1 MKINFSVKH
10 GAFAAPLT
18 GEQSFAIYRAVQEAL
33 TNIMKHSTTR
43 EAQVMFESPG
53 GSVFRFEVTNFT
65 APNPFF
71 QEGYGLKAMRDRLE
85 KVGGS
90 LNIHHDEH
98 QFVVSGII
106 KVLLA
111 EDQVMVR
118 QGLKAMIETDEEIV
132 VTGEADNG
140 KEAVRLC
147 EKQLFD
153 LAILDI
159 RMPEMDGIETA
170 KVLRSR
176 FPHMKILMLTTF
188 DDNQYVMDALKS
200 GVSGYM
206 LKNGDTEGLIRSIK
220 SAIGGGLSLEDQV
233 AAKVMPILLQNQVEE
248 LIDPTLTP
256 RERAILK
263 CIGEGLNNKEIAER
277 LGLSVGTVK
286 NQTSHILDKLEL
298 RDRTQ

>member
-1 MKINFSVKH
+1 M
-10 GAFAAPLT
+10 
-18 GEQSFAIYRAVQEAL
+18 
-33 TNIMKHSTTR
+33 
-43 EAQVMFESPG
+43 
-53 GSVFRFEVTNFT
+53 
-65 APNPFF
+65 
-71 QEGYGLKAMRDRLE
+71 
-85 KVGGS
+85 
-90 LNIHHDEH
+90 
-98 QFVVSGII
+98 SGII

-233 AAKVMPILLQNQVEE
+233 AAKVLPILLQNQVEE
-248 LIDPTLTP
+248 SIDPTLTP

-298 RDRTQ
+298 RDRTQLAIYAIRHRLI

>member
-1 MKINFSVKH
+1 M
-10 GAFAAPLT
+10 
-18 GEQSFAIYRAVQEAL
+18 
-33 TNIMKHSTTR
+33 
-43 EAQVMFESPG
+43 
-53 GSVFRFEVTNFT
+53 
-65 APNPFF
+65 
-71 QEGYGLKAMRDRLE
+71 
-85 KVGGS
+85 
-90 LNIHHDEH
+90 
-98 QFVVSGII
+98 
-106 KVLLA
+106 LA